1 LSDKKPSSFV
11 DIKKYAQ
18 NLPNIDRATST
29 VLENS
34 VSIFLPMTRIDKSN
48 IYKKFIAN
56 NQVLEIEN
64 DLLVRVEI
72 RDRLLGQSH
81 KDLLEVLLT
90 LPRVYSKTTEQFRVE
105 TTAYELTKKLK
116 RNLGKKQWV
125 IEKLKELSGSTIN
138 LYFDNYEKKEVDM
151 WFNFIESG
159 IVVDGNKITINFT
172 QTYTLLM
179 LNNSLLDYSEYI
191 DDIMGMTEQMERI
204 QKELGLKRG
213 INSEFIKAVVRYV
226 LTNKGKNSRIQIN
239 NLVKKLDLKKI
250 MGEKELSR
258 SLTDLRREPVIDYL
272 KSTFGIFLE
281 KENTTINFNKE
292 DADKKNREKKHY
304 HIQQGKNLFS

>member
-1 LSDKKPSSFV
+1 MSNEKPSSFV
-11 DIKKYAQ
+11 DIKKYAK

-48 IYKKFIAN
+48 IYKKFISN

-191 DDIMGMTEQMERI
+191 DDIMGISEQMERI
-204 QKELGLKRG
+204 QKELELKRG

-226 LTNKGKNSRIQIN
+226 LTNNGKNSRIQIN

-281 KENTTINFNKE
+281 KENTTINFNKK
-292 DADKKNREKKHY
+292 DADDKNREKKHY
-304 HIQQGKNLFS
+304 HIDQGGNLFS